1 MILDYLFL
9 PPLVFIGLVTSYQDF
24 RYGKIRNKWIIFGA
38 TWGIGIW
45 LLLLGWSQ
53 LSHVISQSHFMDF
66 ALIMPSYI
74 LKVAV
79 NSSISLVVGYLLW
92 YFDLWSAGD
101 AKLFFVIS
109 LLLPLKYYWKSAF
122 PFFYSAILLIN
133 IFSFALVFLVFKSMF
148 TIIKSLIKSPN
159 KIRWEVRHIHQGKKY
174 IIENYMTLIKATLIF
189 FSALFI
195 FQIIRT
201 EIRLAFDIGQVNKW
215 YLAIIFM
222 LLSKTSKY
230 VREFFKKIWLLVPI
244 YLILIPYLLF
254 TGFFSVPENI
264 SNFLHT
270 MRNSLSFGLAFGAL
284 YFLLAIAKKNEK
296 ETHMPFAFWI
306 FMGAI
311 ITIAIQG
318 SLFSLFMKS

>member
-9 PPLVFIGLVTSYQDF
+9 PVLVFIGLVTSYQDF
-24 RYGKIRNKWIIFGA
+24 CYGKIRNKWIIFGA

-53 LSHVISQSHFMDF
+53 LAHVLSQAYSMNF
-66 ALIMPSYI
+66 AYIMPSYV
-74 LKVAV
+74 LKVAI

-122 PFFYSAILLIN
+122 PYFNSAVLLIN
-133 IFSFALVFLVFKSMF
+133 IFSFALVFLALKSLF
-148 TIIKSLIKSPN
+148 TVIKSLIKSPN
-159 KIRWEVRHIHQGKKY
+159 KIRWEAIFIHQGRKY
-174 IIENYMTLIKATLIF
+174 LVENYTTFIKATLIF
-189 FSALFI
+189 FSALLI
-195 FQIIRT
+195 FQIMRT
-201 EIRLAFDIGQVNKW
+201 EIRMAFGVGQANKW
-215 YLAIIFM
+215 FLAIIFV

-230 VREFFKKIWLLVPI
+230 VREFFKKIWLLIPI
-244 YLILIPYLLF
+244 YLIMIPYLLF
-254 TGFFSVPENI
+254 RGFFSAPENI

-284 YFLLAIAKKNEK
+284 YLLFAIAKKEEK

-306 FMGAI
+306 FVGTI
-311 ITIAIQG
+311 ITILIKG
-318 SLFSLFMKS
+318 SLFSLFFKS